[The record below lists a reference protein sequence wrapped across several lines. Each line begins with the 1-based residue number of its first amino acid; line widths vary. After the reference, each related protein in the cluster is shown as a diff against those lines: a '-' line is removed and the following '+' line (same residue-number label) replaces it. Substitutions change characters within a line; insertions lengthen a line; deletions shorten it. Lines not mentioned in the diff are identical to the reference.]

1 MKRVIIYL
9 LVVFTLSACTNKDR
23 LLSKAKKDAKEM
35 VEKKAMEPANFN
47 KDISLDEITP
57 IYSSDSLCIL
67 YLSVKFKNLLGVDV
81 TQRVEFVHFG
91 DCWFVHAPDEDKKE
105 TTIFLPEELYEKE
118 KKGKI
123 YENSQYDDA
132 LYYRAAL
139 YMNKQNEEGELDIPI
154 TTGLWELGEYMDEY
168 NKQTGHKYLLLSSSN
183 GVEKGSDSDVKAEL
197 IVDNNEIYF
206 NFLKK
211 VLSSYSP
218 VTSYGDIKIS
228 IEHSSGEKYGPWTF
242 LVAKKG
248 VVLPK
253 NKKEQTEA
261 LRQLLKKEGKMTL
274 MVRVDNFLIKS
285 SFKFLMNVKGYN
297 EAINYLR

>member
-1 MKRVIIYL
+1 M
-9 LVVFTLSACTNKDR
+9 
-23 LLSKAKKDAKEM
+23 
-35 VEKKAMEPANFN
+35 
-47 KDISLDEITP
+47 
-57 IYSSDSLCIL
+57 
-67 YLSVKFKNLLGVDV
+67 
-81 TQRVEFVHFG
+81 
-91 DCWFVHAPDEDKKE
+91 
-105 TTIFLPEELYEKE
+105 
-118 KKGKI
+118 
-123 YENSQYDDA
+123 
-132 LYYRAAL
+132 
-139 YMNKQNEEGELDIPI
+139 
-154 TTGLWELGEYMDEY
+154 
-168 NKQTGHKYLLLSSSN
+168 
-183 GVEKGSDSDVKAEL
+183 
-197 IVDNNEIYF
+197 
-206 NFLKK
+206 
-211 VLSSYSP
+211 SSYSP